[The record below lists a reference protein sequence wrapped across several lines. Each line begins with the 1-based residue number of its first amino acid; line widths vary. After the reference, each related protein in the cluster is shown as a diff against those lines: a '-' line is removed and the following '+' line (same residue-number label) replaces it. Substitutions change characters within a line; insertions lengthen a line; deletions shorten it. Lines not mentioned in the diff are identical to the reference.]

1 MCSNAGSGA
10 VAVEPENDTARGRAC
25 RLWSCCHLYILCLK
39 ITKVKLKTEF
49 YNIHMQTYVISAP
62 GV

>member
-10 VAVEPENDTARGRAC
+10 AVEPENDTARGRDC
-25 RLWSCCHLYILCLK
+25 RFWSCCHLYILCLEEGGVELG
-39 ITKVKLKTEF
+39 IIF
-49 YNIHMQTYVISAP
+49 YGIHMQTYVMSAP